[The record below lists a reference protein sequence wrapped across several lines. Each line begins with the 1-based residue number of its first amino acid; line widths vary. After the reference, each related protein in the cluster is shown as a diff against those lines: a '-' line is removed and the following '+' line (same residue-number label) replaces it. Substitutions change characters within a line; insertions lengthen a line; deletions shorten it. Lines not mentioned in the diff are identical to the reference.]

1 MILPDDII
9 QSKVPAIKQLMNI
22 YEQTNKGSVVALQK
36 VPMEKVSSYGVI
48 KIKSKLKNFYS
59 ISDLVEKP
67 DKENAPSNLSV
78 VGRYILNSKNF
89 QFNGKGKKRIWK

>member
-1 MILPDDII
+1 MLFELRRNFFTKNEDFAVILPDDII
-9 QSKVPAIKQLMNI
+9 QSKIPAIKQLMNI

-59 ISDLVEKP
+59 ISDLRE
-67 DKENAPSNLSV
+67 A
-78 VGRYILNSKNF
+78 
-89 QFNGKGKKRIWK
+89 

>member
-1 MILPDDII
+1 
-9 QSKVPAIKQLMNI
+9 
-22 YEQTNKGSVVALQK
+22 
-36 VPMEKVSSYGVI
+36 MEKVSSYGVI

-78 VGRYILNSKNF
+78 VGRYILNSKF
-89 QFNGKGKKRIWK
+89 SIHWERQKKDMEMKFS